1 MADRITIQV
10 EGVKETLKALRRLDP
25 ELRKEFNRNARQLVK
40 PITDLAKSK
49 YTVLPLSGFRRRW
62 TTGGRTLTPIT
73 IGRFRGGVT
82 FKVDTSKKRSSVF
95 LVRQNNAVAA
105 IYDMAGRSNRGNQL
119 DQSLQAA
126 GWGTASR
133 VMWPAAEARIGEVRG
148 ALNDLVK
155 EAEKIVERGMAR

>member
-1 MADRITIQV
+1 MIAIDIK
-10 EGVKETLKALRRLDP
+10 GGKETVKALTRLDP
-25 ELRKEFNRNARQLVK
+25 QLRKEFNRNARQVVK

-82 FKVDTSKKRSSVF
+82 FKVDTSKKRSALFV
-95 LVRQNNAVAA
+95 VQQKNAVAS
-105 IYDMAGRSNRGNQL
+105 IFDMAGRRNSNQL
-119 DQSLQAA
+119 DRSLQAA

-133 VMWPAAEARIGEVRG
+133 VMWPAAEARLTDVQT
-148 ALNDLVK
+148 ALASLIDDAAKTVQQ
-155 EAEKIVERGMAR
+155 GMPK